1 MSWEFD
7 SNRPIYLQLM
17 EQLKINIITGVYP
30 PGSKIPS
37 VRDLAMET
45 GVNPNTMQRALTELE
60 RENLLYSQRTNGR
73 FVTEDEKM
81 IKALQQD
88 LAQQQIKEFI
98 SHMKTIG
105 LKKQEIL
112 DLLANLL
119 QEGEIK

>member
-1 MSWEFD
+1 MPWEFD
-7 SNRPIYLQLM
+7 ANRPIYLQLM
-17 EQLKINIITGVYP
+17 EQLKINIITGIYP

-81 IKALQQD
+81 IKQLQKE
-88 LAQQQIKEFI
+88 LAQQQMKEFI
-98 SHMKTIG
+98 SNMKTIG
-105 LKKQEIL
+105 FHKQEIF
-112 DLLANLL
+112 DLLSNLL
-119 QEGEIK
+119 KEDQI

>member
-7 SNRPIYLQLM
+7 ANRPIYLQLM

-37 VRDLAMET
+37 VRELAMET

-73 FVTEDEKM
+73 FVTEDENM
-81 IKALQQD
+81 IKALQQT
-88 LAQQQIKEFI
+88 LAEQQIKEFI
-98 SHMKTIG
+98 ANMKTIG
-105 LKKQEIL
+105 LKRQEII

>member
-17 EQLKINIITGVYP
+17 EQLKINIITGVYS

-98 SHMKTIG
+98 CNMKTIG
-105 LKKQEIL
+105 LQRQEIL

-119 QEGEIK
+119 QEGEIE

>member
-7 SNRPIYLQLM
+7 ANRPIYLQLM

-73 FVTEDEKM
+73 FVTEDENM
-81 IKALQQD
+81 IKVLQKN
-88 LAQQQIKEFI
+88 LAEQQIKEFI
-98 SHMKTIG
+98 ANMKTIG
-105 LKKQEIL
+105 LKRQEII

>member
-98 SHMKTIG
+98 CNMKTIG
-105 LKKQEIL
+105 LKRQEIL

>member
-45 GVNPNTMQRALTELE
+45 GVNPNTMQRALTEVE

-88 LAQQQIKEFI
+88 LAQQQIREFI
-98 SHMKTIG
+98 SNMKTIG
-105 LKKQEIL
+105 LQKQEIL

-119 QEGEIK
+119 QEGAIK

>member
-17 EQLKINIITGVYP
+17 EQLKIKIITGIYP
-30 PGSKIPS
+30 PGTKIPS

-73 FVTEDEKM
+73 FVTEDKNM
-81 IKALQQD
+81 IKQLQQEI
-88 LAQQQIKEFI
+88 AQQQIKEFI
-98 SHMKTIG
+98 TNMKTIG
-105 LKKQEIL
+105 FHKQEIL
-112 DLLANLL
+112 DLLSNLL
-119 QEGEIK
+119 KEEMK

>member
-88 LAQQQIKEFI
+88 LAQQQVKEFI
-98 SHMKTIG
+98 SNMKTIG
-105 LKKQEIL
+105 LKRQEII

>member
-17 EQLKINIITGVYP
+17 EQLKINIIIGVYP

-88 LAQQQIKEFI
+88 LAQQQVKEFI
-98 SHMKTIG
+98 SNMKTIG
-105 LKKQEIL
+105 LKRQEII

>member
-105 LKKQEIL
+105 LQRQEII

>member
-7 SNRPIYLQLM
+7 ANRPIYLQLM
-17 EQLKINIITGVYP
+17 EQLKINIITGIYP
-30 PGSKIPS
+30 PGSKSPS

-73 FVTEDEKM
+73 FVTEDENM
-81 IKALQQD
+81 IKVLQKN
-88 LAQQQIKEFI
+88 LAEQQIKEFI
-98 SHMKTIG
+98 ANMKTIG
-105 LKKQEIL
+105 LKRQEII

>member
-73 FVTEDEKM
+73 FVTEDENM
-81 IKALQQD
+81 IKVLQKN
-88 LAQQQIKEFI
+88 LAEQQIKEFI
-98 SHMKTIG
+98 ANMKTIG
-105 LKKQEIL
+105 LKRQEII

>member
-7 SNRPIYLQLM
+7 ANRPIYLQLM
-17 EQLKINIITGVYP
+17 EQLKINIITGIYP

-73 FVTEDEKM
+73 FVTEDENM
-81 IKALQQD
+81 IKVLQKN
-88 LAQQQIKEFI
+88 LAEQQIKEFI
-98 SHMKTIG
+98 ANMKTIG
-105 LKKQEIL
+105 LKRQEII